1 MSDQVKV
8 AVDQAYNTLVSEL
21 AAPYFFE
28 KLAANGIRPET
39 EKEAAEMWSVANKL
53 HVLYTAAREQEAATK
68 TTKLAAASARLDEVL
83 YGRPAADQPQ
93 EKFAAFRGAAEV
105 AAEQPHIANAVLTL
119 QAATAAALN
128 AE

>member
-8 AVDQAYNTLVSEL
+8 AVDQAYNTLVGEL

-53 HVLYTAAREQEAATK
+53 HVLYTAAREKEAASK
-68 TTKLAAASARLDEVL
+68 TTKLAAANARLDEVL
-83 YGRPAADQPQ
+83 YGQQVAPGTQ
-93 EKFAAFRGAAEV
+93 EKFAAFHGAADV
-105 AAEQPHIANAVLTL
+105 AANQPHIANAVLTL
-119 QAATAAALN
+119 QAAAAAALN
-128 AE
+128 DE

>member
-1 MSDQVKV
+1 MSDQVKA

-53 HVLYTAAREQEAATK
+53 HVLYTAAREKEAASK
-68 TTKLAAASARLDEVL
+68 TTKLAAANARLDEVL
-83 YGRPAADQPQ
+83 YGQQLGSPAQ
-93 EKFAAFRGAAEV
+93 EKFAAFHGAADV
-105 AAEQPHIANAVLTL
+105 AANEPHIANAVLTL
-119 QAATAAALN
+119 QAAAASALN
-128 AE
+128 NE

>member
-39 EKEAAEMWSVANKL
+39 EKEAAEMWSVASKL
-53 HVLYTAAREQEAATK
+53 HVLYTAAREKEAASK
-68 TTKLAAASARLDEVL
+68 TTKLAAVNARLDEVL
-83 YGRPAADQPQ
+83 YGQQAAPATQ
-93 EKFAAFRGAAEV
+93 EKFAAFHGAADV
-105 AAEQPHIANAVLTL
+105 AANQPHIANAVLTL
-119 QAATAAALN
+119 QAAAAAALN
-128 AE
+128 NE

>member
-53 HVLYTAAREQEAATK
+53 HVLYTAAREKEAASK

-83 YGRPAADQPQ
+83 YGSAATNQTQ
-93 EKFAAFRGAAEV
+93 EKFAAFLGAADV
-105 AAEQPHIANAVLTL
+105 AAEQPNIANAVLTL